1 MRLCQYERVRLYIRL
16 PLCRIRRRSDIHASY
31 ITLGAHHFHQS
42 YEAGD
47 RYTAFHQDDVC
58 VCIAIVLTSAHS
70 STFSSVRG
78 KNLGHIRPGKALQIF
93 EYALGRSGEI
103 QLAVNQERRREK

>member
-1 MRLCQYERVRLYIRL
+1 MRLCQYERVRLYVRL

-31 ITLGAHHFHQS
+31 ITVGAHHFHQS

-58 VCIAIVLTSAHS
+58 VYSHRAYVRPFLDLFLCSGKKPGAHPSGQSFADFRVRVRAFRRNPTS
-70 STFSSVRG
+70 R
-78 KNLGHIRPGKALQIF
+78 
-93 EYALGRSGEI
+93 
-103 QLAVNQERRREK
+103 

>member
-1 MRLCQYERVRLYIRL
+1 MRLEIGTLHSIRMTRVR
-16 PLCRIRRRSDIHASY
+16 
-31 ITLGAHHFHQS
+31 
-42 YEAGD
+42 
-47 RYTAFHQDDVC
+47 
-58 VCIAIVLTSAHS
+58 IAIVLTSAHS

-78 KNLGHIRPGKALQIF
+78 KNLGHILPGKALQIF